1 MKKPITIGV
10 IAVIATILVT
20 SAVDYSAIGAKPIDP
35 VHLQNGNVVGNGIIF
50 CPNGDTLVT
59 DGGSVNFTEHIEN
72 DPRGNFNIQQ
82 NNAGPQ
88 KFYSITLW
96 TGEVQSGKFAFTGI
110 GSADFDLA
118 VLCDTP
124 VPFHNT
130 IATVWGECG
139 NNETVHFESEDGY
152 SGSFTGNILCV

>member
-10 IAVIATILVT
+10 IAVIVAILVT
-20 SAVDYSAIGAKPIDP
+20 SAVDYSAIGAKPIDQI
-35 VHLQNGNVVGNGIIF
+35 HLQNGNVIGNGIIS

-59 DGGSVNFTEHIEN
+59 DGGSVSFTEHIEN
-72 DPRGNFNIQQ
+72 EARGSYNIQQ

-110 GSADFDLA
+110 GRADFDLA
-118 VLCDTP
+118 EFCDIQTP
-124 VPFHNT
+124 FENT
-130 IATVWGECG
+130 IATIWGECG
-139 NNETVHFESEDGY
+139 NNETVHFESDEGY